1 MTRYESAVKQVPF
14 PVENVYA
21 RLSDLTNLQVIKER
35 FNDPIIQQQIP
46 ADNIEQIRGVIDKM
60 EFTADSVS
68 CDAGMVGTVAVEIV
82 EREENK
88 CVKFQ
93 SVSSPIGFTFW
104 AQVLPTSEN
113 SSKLKLTVDADLNF
127 FMKQMLEKKLKT
139 GIDKM
144 ADMLAMI
151 PYN

>member
-1 MTRYESAVKQVPF
+1 MTRYESTIKQIPY

-21 RLSDLTNLQVIKER
+21 KLSDLNNLRIIKER
-35 FNDPIIQQQIP
+35 INDPLIQQQIP
-46 ADNIEQIRGVIDKM
+46 ADKQSQVNDIIEKM
-60 EFTADSVS
+60 EFTTDSVS
-68 CDAGMVGTVAVEIV
+68 CNAGLAGNISVEII

-93 SVSSPIGFTFW
+93 SVSSPVKFTLW
-104 AQVLPTSEN
+104 VQVLPVSAS
-113 SSKLKLTVDADLNF
+113 SSKMKLTIDADLNF
-127 FMKQMLEKKLKT
+127 FMKQMLDKHLKS
-139 GIDKM
+139 GIEKM